1 MLDTAIAPLG
11 LRVRAGRTAASTT
24 HWSAALVQFFGLAR
38 RVLNQTDAEIRTG
51 RLRTPA
57 FLHGEAGDHG
67 LSATLDSLMNA
78 IDLEYD
84 IELKSP
90 FEETESIAGGLW
102 SGRDLVGEDC
112 PDGLAK
118 LRFSAGTL
126 DLPLHV
132 HEHSDRFIA
141 VLEGEGRFWW
151 SEEPWR
157 RFSGAGIASTRVRPG
172 DVLVFTRNLLHT
184 FSAPDEDLVLLS
196 YHSPEIPFDDPGQYT
211 LPSVRWTPRLTTPS
225 DRSIAKAHSDAIAS

>member
-11 LRVRAGRTAASTT
+11 LRVRAGGTAASAP

-38 RVLNQTDAEIRTG
+38 RVLTQTDAEIRAG

-184 FSAPDEDLVLLS
+184 FSAPEEDLVLLS
-196 YHSPEIPFDDPGQYT
+196 YHSPEIPFDDPRQYT
-211 LPSVRWTPRLTTPS
+211 LPKLRWTPR
-225 DRSIAKAHSDAIAS
+225 DAMVLAAQ

>member
-1 MLDTAIAPLG
+1 MLQTAIAPLG
-11 LRVRAGRTAASTT
+11 LRILAGRTGARSA
-24 HWSAALVQFFGLAR
+24 HWSAALVQFFQLAR
-38 RVLNQTDAEIRTG
+38 RVLDQTQAEVRTG
-51 RLRTPA
+51 RLRIPA

-90 FEETESIAGGLW
+90 FEETASIAGGLW
-102 SGRDLVGEDC
+102 SGRDLVGADC

-157 RFSGAGIASTRVRPG
+157 HFEGARTQSTSVRAG
-172 DVLVFTRNLLHT
+172 DVLVFTRDLLHT
-184 FSAPDEDLVLLS
+184 FSAPTEDLVLLS
-196 YHSPEIPFDDPGQYT
+196 YHSPEIPFEDPRQYT
-211 LPSVRWTPRLTTPS
+211 LPELRWTPREGRALA
-225 DRSIAKAHSDAIAS
+225 RN